1 MYQLGRAFS
10 AVTIVEGTVH
20 VARHHALQVI
30 HLEERLRIAWELDVQ
45 ALFLRHPALMLWTTR
60 VYSFIH
66 IPGTILFL
74 VWLYYY
80 TNTQNRVLSRNSNS
94 AHGSPA
100 GPLLYEA
107 RRRTMALCNILAF
120 IVFTAWPCMP
130 PRLLSDPASQGK
142 DVVEASKYAFVDTVH
157 AKNGEASV
165 WTENRFVN
173 HYAAMPSLHFGYS
186 LLVGLTIATIPLAAR
201 HRRSPSVWM
210 PLLGRLS
217 CPSLSRFF
225 CILIG
230 FGYSFIILTAI
241 VATANHFILDAVAGA
256 IICGIAWNGNRVL
269 LNLVPLE
276 DCFLW
281 CVRIHKPERR
291 IVEKGVL
298 QEDLC

>member
-20 VARHHALQVI
+20 VARHHALQLI
-30 HLEERLRIAWELDVQ
+30 HFEERLHIAWELGIQ
-45 ALFLRHPALMLWTTR
+45 ATFLRHPTLMLWTTR
-60 VYSFIH
+60 IYSFIH

-74 VWLYYY
+74 VWLYFY
-80 TNTQNRVLSRNSNS
+80 TVTQNRTGMGNRETGQ
-94 AHGSPA
+94 GSPA

-130 PRLLSDPASQGK
+130 PRLLSNPSSQGK
-142 DVVEASKYAFVDTVH
+142 DVEEASKYPFVDTVH
-157 AKNGEASV
+157 AKDGEASV

-186 LLVGLTIATIPLAAR
+186 LLVGLTIATIPLASR
-201 HRRSPSVWM
+201 HRASQARLIPF
-210 PLLGRLS
+210 LGRIS
-217 CPSLSRFF
+217 CPSLQRMM
-225 CILIG
+225 CVAVG
-230 FGYSFIILTAI
+230 FSYSFAILTAI

-256 IICGIAWNGNRVL
+256 MICGIAWRSNTIL

-276 DCFLW
+276 DMFLW
-281 CVRIHKPERR
+281 CLRIHKPERSV
-291 IVEKGVL
+291 VEKGVL
-298 QEDLC
+298 QEDL

>member
-1 MYQLGRAFS
+1 
-10 AVTIVEGTVH
+10 
-20 VARHHALQVI
+20 
-30 HLEERLRIAWELDVQ
+30 
-45 ALFLRHPALMLWTTR
+45 MLWTTR
-60 VYSFIH
+60 TYSFIH

-80 TNTQNRVLSRNSNS
+80 TNTQNRVSTRTSDT

-100 GPLLYEA
+100 GPLLYDA

-130 PRLLSDPASQGK
+130 PRLLSDPNKQGK
-142 DVVEASKYAFVDTVH
+142 DVAEAQKYSFVDTVH
-157 AKNGEASV
+157 AKGGEASV

-186 LLVGLTIATIPLAAR
+186 LLVGLTVATIPLASR
-201 HRRSPSVWM
+201 HRRSASVST
-210 PLLGRLS
+210 PILGRLS
-217 CPSLSRFF
+217 FPSLPRLLCVTIGMSYSLT
-225 CILIG
+225 ILI
-230 FGYSFIILTAI
+230 AI

-256 IICGIAWNGNRVL
+256 MICGVAWYGNRIL

-281 CVRIHKPERR
+281 CLRIHKPERR
-291 IVEKGVL
+291 VTERGVL
-298 QEDLC
+298 QEDY

>member
-1 MYQLGRAFS
+1 
-10 AVTIVEGTVH
+10 
-20 VARHHALQVI
+20 
-30 HLEERLRIAWELDVQ
+30 
-45 ALFLRHPALMLWTTR
+45 MLWTTR
-60 VYSFIH
+60 AYSFIH

-74 VWLYYY
+74 VWLFYY
-80 TNTQNRVLSRNSNS
+80 TTVQNRIPSRNSDA

-130 PRLLSDPASQGK
+130 PRLLSDPKLQGK
-142 DVVEASKYAFVDTVH
+142 DVQEARRYPFVDTVH

-186 LLVGLTIATIPLAAR
+186 LLVGLTIATIPLASR
-201 HRRSPSVWM
+201 HRGGHSTSV
-210 PLLGRLS
+210 PLLGRIGR
-217 CPSLSRFF
+217 PSLQRVA
-225 CILIG
+225 CVVIG
-230 FGYSFIILTAI
+230 FSYSFIILTAI
-241 VATANHFILDAVAGA
+241 VATANHFILDAIAGA
-256 IICGIAWNGNRVL
+256 AICGIAWRGNRLL

-276 DCFLW
+276 DYFLW

-291 IVEKGVL
+291 VVERGVL
-298 QEDLC
+298 QEDL

>member
-1 MYQLGRAFS
+1 M
-10 AVTIVEGTVH
+10 
-20 VARHHALQVI
+20 
-30 HLEERLRIAWELDVQ
+30 HLEERLQIFWELDIQ
-45 ALFLRHPALMLWTTR
+45 TLFLSHPTLMLWTTR
-60 VYSFIH
+60 IYSFIH

-80 TNTQNRVLSRNSNS
+80 TNTQNRIPRRSSES

-130 PRLLSDPASQGK
+130 PRLLSDPKSQGK
-142 DVVEASKYAFVDTVH
+142 DVAEAQKYPFVDTVH

-186 LLVGLTIATIPLAAR
+186 LLVGLTIATIPLASR
-201 HRRSPSVWM
+201 HRRSASVSV
-210 PLLGRLS
+210 PLLGRFS
-217 CPSLSRFF
+217 CPSLSRMICVFT
-225 CILIG
+225 G
-230 FGYSFIILTAI
+230 FSYSFAILTAI

-256 IICGIAWNGNRVL
+256 IICGVAWHGNRIL

-281 CVRIHKPERR
+281 CLRIHKPERHV
-291 IVEKGVL
+291 VEKGVL
-298 QEDLC
+298 QEDF